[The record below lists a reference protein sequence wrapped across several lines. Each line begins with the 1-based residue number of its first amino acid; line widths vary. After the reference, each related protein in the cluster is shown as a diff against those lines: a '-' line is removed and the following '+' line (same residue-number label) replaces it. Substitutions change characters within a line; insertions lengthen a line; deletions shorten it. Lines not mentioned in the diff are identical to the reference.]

1 MALAS
6 TRSGSSVAYAP
17 RAVSRVRTYNWPPLQ
32 LNFWILIMLL
42 SSATVVG
49 VFANFVQI
57 QLQLGLPIPWYFIY
71 YITVGCIALLFIG
84 GIFWLIAKRRL
95 LPAIV
100 MIGAFILFVM
110 WLVGLVVVSVQLWG
124 PDGSI
129 ETTCNLHVFN
139 EDPHGQNQET
149 MAWLQQR
156 SICQCWHL
164 VFAMS
169 LTGVAFLVWVMIM
182 AYQVFVNS

>member
-6 TRSGSSVAYAP
+6 TLSGSSVVYAP
-17 RAVSRVRTYNWPPLQ
+17 RAVSTVRTYNWPPLQ
-32 LNFWILIMLL
+32 LNVWIFTMLL
-42 SSATVVG
+42 SSASIVG
-49 VFANFVQI
+49 VFATFVQI
-57 QLQLGLPIPWYFIY
+57 QKQLLLPIPWYFVY
-71 YITVGCIALLFIG
+71 HITVGSVALLFIG

-100 MIGAFILFVM
+100 MIGAFIIFVL

-129 ETTCNLHVFN
+129 QSTCNLQVFN
-139 EDPHGQNQET
+139 RDPRGQTQET

-156 SICQCWHL
+156 NICQSWHL

-169 LTGVAFLVWVMIM
+169 LTGMAFLVWVMIM

>member
-6 TRSGSSVAYAP
+6 TLSRSTGRHPPAST
-17 RAVSRVRTYNWPPLQ
+17 VRTYNWPPGQ
-32 LNFWILIMLL
+32 LFFWFFTMLL
-42 SSATVVG
+42 SATSILG

-57 QLQLGLPIPWYFIY
+57 QRQLGLPVPWYFVYHI
-71 YITVGCIALLFIG
+71 VVASMALLFIS
-84 GIFWLIAKRRL
+84 GIVWLIKKKRL
-95 LPAIV
+95 LPALV
-100 MIGAFILFVM
+100 MIGAFLIFVM

-129 ETTCNLHVFN
+129 QSVCSLQVLNR
-139 EDPHGQNQET
+139 DPQGQSQET

-156 SICQCWHL
+156 NICQSWHL

-169 LTGVAFLVWVMIM
+169 LTGMVFLVWVMIM